1 MYAQHTPLYYSRQAL
16 KEGGPSGIVTLKYLI
31 EAVSSLF
38 CQPVDARLFE
48 YQPQVGGTFAA
59 RSYEDAEQYVEYLHD
74 YCTRLNLWPC
84 ISLNTRVLS
93 VTRGAG
99 GGHIVSY
106 QANDSQTR
114 YEWKCDAI
122 AVCSGLHV
130 APNTPD
136 IRGIQSVPQILHSSE
151 LKSRNQFG
159 VDKTVMVV
167 GSEGTGSD
175 TVYLAVTSTT
185 KRVLL
190 CHNDGVHFA
199 PKRNPRPTL
208 FPALGRKLNPEEPG
222 VPIDVSRANLFDT
235 TYVHPLSATRD
246 TTSEISPD
254 RHHPSKIF
262 FNKSMKVCPYI
273 SLPHRPKL
281 PGRSLWLYALRSAST
296 GYEQDFPFFR
306 SPQNQTSKQYPI
318 ADHTDVRGIWK
329 HDEPTVGF
337 IGFVRPSLGAIPP
350 QAEMQAQLR
359 ILNILTPQRILRAL
373 RAVDEYHY
381 RLTSS
386 PDSRVRY
393 SVDHESY
400 AYQLALDMDSA
411 PGLRSILTLSY
422 PFLMK
427 TIGHFAVSLLP
438 MMISGLLSLV
448 TFLWATILGYE

>member
-1 MYAQHTPLYYSRQAL
+1 MSKIGRGNISCLRAQERHYP
-16 KEGGPSGIVTLKYLI
+16 PSLIIVTQIPRCANVPSAESPLGNGYLEQFLGLPHYIERPVWRVLIGTAANTLSSNFGVIYKLLKYLCR
-31 EAVSSLF
+31 EHEGCSNRKGAL
-38 CQPVDARLFE
+38 QPVDARLFE
-48 YQPQVGGTFAA
+48 YQPQVGGTVAA
-59 RSYEDAEQYVEYLHD
+59 RSYEDAELVSSKQLTTFSDFRHHSNVDFLSTEQYVEYLHD

-199 PKRNPRPTL
+199 PK
-208 FPALGRKLNPEEPG
+208 
-222 VPIDVSRANLFDT
+222 
-235 TYVHPLSATRD
+235 
-246 TTSEISPD
+246 
-254 RHHPSKIF
+254 
-262 FNKSMKVCPYI
+262 
-273 SLPHRPKL
+273 
-281 PGRSLWLYALRSAST
+281 
-296 GYEQDFPFFR
+296 
-306 SPQNQTSKQYPI
+306 
-318 ADHTDVRGIWK
+318 
-329 HDEPTVGF
+329 VGF
-337 IGFVRPSLGAIPP
+337 TL
-350 QAEMQAQLR
+350 
-359 ILNILTPQRILRAL
+359 
-373 RAVDEYHY
+373 
-381 RLTSS
+381 RLT
-386 PDSRVRY
+386 
-393 SVDHESY
+393 
-400 AYQLALDMDSA
+400 
-411 PGLRSILTLSY
+411 
-422 PFLMK
+422 
-427 TIGHFAVSLLP
+427 
-438 MMISGLLSLV
+438 LLSSV
-448 TFLWATILGYE
+448 A